1 MQLNRGMVQAK
12 RGRSHPPRHGSRPAA
27 LEENLETIRA
37 WERAFLHKRTMSERA
52 GDWLNQKIASGTSLA
67 LHAIWFGGWITINIG
82 AIPFIKPFDPF
93 PFELLTMTVSLE
105 AIFLSLFVL
114 ISQNRMAKQSDMR
127 AVLDLQIDLLAERE
141 MTGVLK
147 LTEAIAAH
155 LKVRNADRKELDDL
169 AEKTDIKGLVEQVEA
184 DQ

>member
-1 MQLNRGMVQAK
+1 MQLNRGMAQPK
-12 RGRSHPPRHGSRPAA
+12 RARPHSPHRPAA
-27 LEENLETIRA
+27 LDENLATIRA
-37 WERAFLHKRTMSERA
+37 WERAFLHRRSWSERA
-52 GDWLNQKIASGTSLA
+52 GDWLNRKVASGLSLF
-67 LHAIWFGGWITINIG
+67 LHAAWFGGWIAVNLG
-82 AIPFIKPFDPF
+82 GVPFIRPFDPF

-114 ISQNRMAKQSDMR
+114 ISQNRMARQSDMR

-155 LKVRNADRKELDDL
+155 LKIRNVDRRELDDL

-184 DQ
+184 GQ

>member
-1 MQLNRGMVQAK
+1 MVQRK
-12 RGRSHPPRHGSRPAA
+12 RARSHSKNGGRPAA

-37 WERAFLHKRTMSERA
+37 WERAFLHRRTVSERA
-52 GDWLNQKIASGTSLA
+52 GDWLNQKVASGTSLL
-67 LHAIWFGGWITINIG
+67 LHALWFGGWILVNVG
-82 AIPFIKPFDPF
+82 ALPIIKPFDPF

-114 ISQNRMAKQSDMR
+114 VSQNRMAKQSDTR

-155 LKVRNADRKELDDL
+155 LKIKNVDSKELSDL
-169 AEKTDIKGLVEQVEA
+169 AQKTDIKGLVEQVDA